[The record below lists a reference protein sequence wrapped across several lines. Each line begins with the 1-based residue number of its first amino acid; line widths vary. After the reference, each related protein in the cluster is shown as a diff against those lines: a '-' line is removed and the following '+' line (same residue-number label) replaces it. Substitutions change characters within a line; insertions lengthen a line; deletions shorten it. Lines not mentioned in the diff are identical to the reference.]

1 MSTSSSYTYIP
12 ESETT
17 VYYPKSKRKVK
28 LDSKGNIIEDTRD
41 ANEKGKRE
49 EWMNH

>member
-12 ESETT
+12 ESETE

-28 LDSKGNIIEDTRD
+28 LDSKGNVISDTAKD
-41 ANEKGKRE
+41 NKE
-49 EWMNH
+49 